1 MKKIVL
7 TLLVWMILAMHSP
20 NGYAEGTT
28 TPSGIPI
35 SDMEETVDHIMNTH
49 IGEEVPGA
57 SVSIVQNGEI
67 VLQKGY
73 GSANLEEGV
82 PVDSET
88 TYMEAGSVSKLFTW
102 TAIMQLVEEG
112 QITLDTDI
120 REYLGEGKLNLTYDE
135 PITFNHLMTHTAG
148 FEERVE
154 NLTVYDTD
162 NIYELEDYL
171 FADKQPKQ
179 IYPPGEVIAYSNYS
193 TSLAGYI
200 VEQITGMPFKDYI
213 QQFILD
219 PLEMEHSTFDL
230 RYDLIPGLM
239 EDKAIGYTRAGDQ
252 WSAKPTSYINDVPA
266 GALTTTANDLA
277 HFMIAHL
284 NTEGTGPYSLF
295 KDQET
300 LETMHQTLY
309 APHSELSGNAHGFWE
324 RQAGS
329 HRLLEHAGNTDAF
342 SAMLSIVPD
351 EQFGIAVLTN
361 MDGEMA
367 GIRRELAD
375 ALIGKSEEVSEVSD
389 EFNHSEDVQGRYR
402 SARAVETG
410 PMKIM
415 PFLSDSDSVIS
426 ANSDGS
432 INLTVAA
439 MGVDVDYIETSPYLF
454 ERVSSENTLLDNA
467 GMNTNKLFFKTNE
480 NGDVVMLTRGNIA
493 DELPVPF
500 TESLLFFY
508 VLIGSAAILSIGG
521 LVWGVIR
528 SIRNYRRAKRNQPL
542 IKSLLYRGATLWSLV
557 GVLTVV
563 NFVMILLQL
572 ASNPFQEWSNFT
584 VHVIGFWVLILA
596 AIVSLYPIGKG
607 WRVQQGSYVIK
618 VFIILVGLSLIGL
631 FYILFFINFLFI
643 G

>member
-1 MKKIVL
+1 
-7 TLLVWMILAMHSP
+7 
-20 NGYAEGTT
+20 
-28 TPSGIPI
+28 
-35 SDMEETVDHIMNTH
+35 MEKW
-49 IGEEVPGA
+49 
-57 SVSIVQNGEI
+57 
-67 VLQKGY
+67 L
-73 GSANLEEGV
+73 
-82 PVDSET
+82 
-88 TYMEAGSVSKLFTW
+88 
-102 TAIMQLVEEG
+102 
-112 QITLDTDI
+112 
-120 REYLGEGKLNLTYDE
+120 
-135 PITFNHLMTHTAG
+135 
-148 FEERVE
+148 
-154 NLTVYDTD
+154 
-162 NIYELEDYL
+162 
-171 FADKQPKQ
+171 
-179 IYPPGEVIAYSNYS
+179 
-193 TSLAGYI
+193 
-200 VEQITGMPFKDYI
+200 
-213 QQFILD
+213 
-219 PLEMEHSTFDL
+219 
-230 RYDLIPGLM
+230 
-239 EDKAIGYTRAGDQ
+239 
-252 WSAKPTSYINDVPA
+252 
-266 GALTTTANDLA
+266 
-277 HFMIAHL
+277 
-284 NTEGTGPYSLF
+284 
-295 KDQET
+295 
-300 LETMHQTLY
+300 
-309 APHSELSGNAHGFWE
+309 
-324 RQAGS
+324 
-329 HRLLEHAGNTDAF
+329 
-342 SAMLSIVPD
+342 
-351 EQFGIAVLTN
+351 
-361 MDGEMA
+361 

-584 VHVIGFWVLILA
+584 VHVIVFWVLILA

>member
-266 GALTTTANDLA
+266 WCVN
-277 HFMIAHL
+277 
-284 NTEGTGPYSLF
+284 N
-295 KDQET
+295 
-300 LETMHQTLY
+300 
-309 APHSELSGNAHGFWE
+309 
-324 RQAGS
+324 
-329 HRLLEHAGNTDAF
+329 
-342 SAMLSIVPD
+342 
-351 EQFGIAVLTN
+351 
-361 MDGEMA
+361 
-367 GIRRELAD
+367 
-375 ALIGKSEEVSEVSD
+375 
-389 EFNHSEDVQGRYR
+389 
-402 SARAVETG
+402 
-410 PMKIM
+410 
-415 PFLSDSDSVIS
+415 
-426 ANSDGS
+426 NS
-432 INLTVAA
+432 
-439 MGVDVDYIETSPYLF
+439 
-454 ERVSSENTLLDNA
+454 
-467 GMNTNKLFFKTNE
+467 
-480 NGDVVMLTRGNIA
+480 
-493 DELPVPF
+493 
-500 TESLLFFY
+500 
-508 VLIGSAAILSIGG
+508 
-521 LVWGVIR
+521 
-528 SIRNYRRAKRNQPL
+528 Q
-542 IKSLLYRGATLWSLV
+542 
-557 GVLTVV
+557 
-563 NFVMILLQL
+563 
-572 ASNPFQEWSNFT
+572 
-584 VHVIGFWVLILA
+584 
-596 AIVSLYPIGKG
+596 
-607 WRVQQGSYVIK
+607 
-618 VFIILVGLSLIGL
+618 
-631 FYILFFINFLFI
+631 
-643 G
+643 

>member
-252 WSAKPTSYINDVPA
+252 WSANPTSYINDVPA